1 GLRAVKIKLGQAT
14 LAEDIARIKAVR
26 KLIGPDITFMVDAN
40 MSWSVEQAVKAA
52 KLMAPFD
59 ILFLEEPTI
68 PEDYEGYARIAKEGQ
83 IAVAGGENLRT

>member
-1 GLRAVKIKLGQAT
+1 MGLRAVKIKLGQAT

-68 PEDYEGYARIAKEGQ
+68 PRRLRRICS
-83 IAVAGGENLRT
+83 NR